1 MFGHSFLLG
10 GAMSENI
17 KLTTTRPEKIFLCD
31 QVIQY
36 TSILDAAIIGDLYY
50 WIAKGKKPWRKASDY
65 ENLFRVNE
73 KTIRNRFN
81 SLTNEYRYLN
91 RKRPRLDN
99 GGFGAYQFS
108 SNNTSNSKTLVSIYQ
123 GILNNSDIN
132 HDFGD
137 FDPSETDYREIP
149 RTQLLLTSSIEQTNC
164 IKSAYLLDRICWA
177 MVSRCQGELYFSNKA
192 HLARW
197 SSIKYKTAFRLIESL
212 KTLGLA
218 DFDCKSGQLIIWAN
232 DCSSLNFFTDYMAGK
247 HEVRTLFITEAA
259 A

>member
-1 MFGHSFLLG
+1 
-10 GAMSENI
+10 MSDNL

-108 SNNTSNSKTLVSIYQ
+108 SNTTDNSKALLTIYQ
-123 GILNNSDIN
+123 GILNNSDIKQ
-132 HDFGD
+132 DYGE
-137 FDPSETDYREIP
+137 FDPYDTNYREIP
-149 RTQLLLTSSIEQTNC
+149 HTQLLLITSIEQTRC
-164 IKSAYLLDRICWA
+164 IKSAYILDRLCWA
-177 MVSRCQGELYFSNKA
+177 MVKRGQDELYFSNKA

-197 SSIKYKTAFRLIESL
+197 SSIKYKTAFRLIERL
-212 KTLGLA
+212 KKLGLA
-218 DFDCKSGQLIIWAN
+218 DFEFRSGQLVIWAN
-232 DCSSLNFFTDYMAGK
+232 NCPSLRFFIDYMEGK
-247 HEVRTLFITEAA
+247 HEARKAFLDEAA

>member
-1 MFGHSFLLG
+1 
-10 GAMSENI
+10 MSGNV

-65 ENLFRVNE
+65 ENLFCVNE
-73 KTIRNRFN
+73 KTIRNRFT
-81 SLTNEYRYLN
+81 SLTSEYRYLN

-99 GGFGAYQFS
+99 GGYGAYQFS
-108 SNNTSNSKTLVSIYQ
+108 SNNTGNSKALVSIYQ
-123 GILNNSDIN
+123 GILNNSDIK

-137 FDPSETDYREIP
+137 FDPSDTDYREIP
-149 RTQLLLTSSIEQTNC
+149 RTQLLLVCSIEQTNC
-164 IKSAYLLDRICWA
+164 IKSAYLLDRLCWA
-177 MVSRCQGELYFSNKA
+177 MVSRCQDELYLSNKA

-197 SSIKYKTAFRLIESL
+197 SGIKYKTAFRLIERL
-212 KTLGLA
+212 KKLGLA
-218 DFDCKSGQLIIWAN
+218 DFAYKSGQLVIWAN
-232 DCSSLNFFTDYMAGK
+232 DCPSLSFFTNYMEDK
-247 HEVRTLFITEAA
+247 HEARKAFIDEAA